1 MLKGVTRNL
10 FVVLIMLFIFAA
22 SVYSQGAYLQLSLF
36 DDGDFTI
43 TFDDMKLSEGNY
55 AEFDNIQ
62 PGEHYLRVVKIG
74 INVPAQ
80 ENVIFDG
87 KIKIPAGDI
96 YAVIDEYN
104 AFMVYK
110 KKSYGYNRN
119 IPSGSFS
126 RKCGGDGSS
135 SNNNNNNN
143 NNQNVADECRGKLMT
158 KEDYKDL
165 KTSIGNRNFEST
177 NVTLL
182 KSAIDNNYFTSEQIR
197 EMMVYFT
204 FEDSKLEVA
213 KYSYK
218 KVCDK
223 NNFFKVYDAFSF
235 DSSVNELKDYIS
247 GK

>member
-1 MLKGVTRNL
+1 MFSAILKNL
-10 FVVLIMLFIFAA
+10 FAAFILFAA
-22 SVYSQGAYLQLSLF
+22 LTGSIYSQGAYLQLSLF
-36 DDGDFTI
+36 DDGDFTV
-43 TFDDMKLSEGNY
+43 TFDDAKLTEGNY
-55 AEFDNIQ
+55 AEFDNIT

-80 ENVIFDG
+80 ENVIFEG
-87 KIKIPAGDI
+87 KVKIPAGDI

-119 IPSGSFS
+119 IPSGTFS

-135 SNNNNNNN
+135 NNNNNSNN
-143 NNQNVADECRGKLMT
+143 NNQNVADECRGKIMT
-158 KEDYKDL
+158 KDDYKDL
-165 KTSIGNRNFEST
+165 KGSIGNRNFEST
-177 NVTLL
+177 NITLL
-182 KSAIDNNYFTSEQIR
+182 KSAIDGNYFTSEQIR
-197 EMMVYFT
+197 EMLAYFT

-223 NNFFKVYDAFSF
+223 GNFFKVYDAFNF
-235 DSSVNELKDYIS
+235 DSSVQELKDYIS